1 MAGLR
6 RGTRESRWVV
16 RPNAVPRR
24 GDSRCQPPPCQRHSF
39 LPRTSCRVLPCR
51 YSECSA
57 GVRHARRSLSEGG
70 PPAAFD
76 LLLCRCHPD
85 RGAPQPTR
93 DLLLLLNLP
102 LPLPAL
108 AVAFAVAVAVDFRTA
123 ASCRRLAF
131 AVAPSLSSRTQ
142 PQMGEGSAVA
152 LGIGTRPP
160 IRRTVSKL
168 HSPDFDWVNRCCRW
182 F

>member
-57 GVRHARRSLSEGG
+57 GVRHARRSLGEGG

-85 RGAPQPTR
+85 RGAPQPMR
-93 DLLLLLNLP
+93 DLLLLLN

>member
-24 GDSRCQPPPCQRHSF
+24 RDSRCQPPPCQRHSF

-57 GVRHARRSLSEGG
+57 GVRHARRSLGEGG

-85 RGAPQPTR
+85 RGAPQPMR
-93 DLLLLLNLP
+93 DLLLLLN

-108 AVAFAVAVAVDFRTA
+108 AVAFAVAVAVAFRTA

-168 HSPDFDWVNRCCRW
+168 HLPDFESVNRCCRW

>member
-24 GDSRCQPPPCQRHSF
+24 RDSRCQPPPCQRHSF

-57 GVRHARRSLSEGG
+57 GVRHARRSLGEGG

-93 DLLLLLNLP
+93 DLLLLLN

-152 LGIGTRPP
+152 LGIGTRSS

-168 HSPDFDWVNRCCRW
+168 LSPDFDWVNRCCRW

>member
-24 GDSRCQPPPCQRHSF
+24 RDSRCQPPPCQRHSF

-57 GVRHARRSLSEGG
+57 GVRHARRSLGEGG

-102 LPLPAL
+102 LPAL
-108 AVAFAVAVAVDFRTA
+108 AVAFAVAVAVAFRTA

-168 HSPDFDWVNRCCRW
+168 HLPDFESVNRCCRW

>member
-24 GDSRCQPPPCQRHSF
+24 RDSRCQPPPCQRHSF

-57 GVRHARRSLSEGG
+57 GVRHARRSLGEGG

-93 DLLLLLNLP
+93 DLLLLLN